1 MASERFIS
9 EAIAYMARGLNL
21 EMVAE
26 GVEENYQLNYL
37 KNRQCQVVQGYLIGA
52 VMPAADMEQFL
63 LQHNGAEAVE
73 ARRVAAS

>member
-1 MASERFIS
+1 
-9 EAIAYMARGLNL
+9 MARGLNL

-26 GVEENYQLNYL
+26 GVEEDYQLNYL
-37 KNRQCQVVQGYLIGA
+37 KNLQCQVVQGYLIVA